1 MSNVAIGG
9 RWKIEVWG
17 GEEMED
23 GSFEGTSTFWQ
34 TTLGVSRNPLLD
46 RVSWDMLLRANKGR
60 NGQMIFPDNRRSSDL

>member
-1 MSNVAIGG
+1 
-9 RWKIEVWG
+9 
-17 GEEMED
+17 MED